1 MDAPSL
7 RAEFPVCETKA
18 YLNAGTCGPLARA
31 ATKAFVETAQHA
43 SAEGRASGYY
53 ERFMQARGE
62 LRERY
67 AGVLGGAPED
77 VAVTTSTSE
86 GIARVLVGLDLREGD
101 EVLTAEYEHP
111 GLHGP
116 LIAARERFGIT
127 IREVPLARL
136 ADEAGSDTKLV
147 ACSHVSW
154 TDGALAP
161 AFADV
166 GREIP
171 VLLDAAQ
178 GAGAIPVD
186 LDALGC
192 AFYAASG
199 QKWMCGPV
207 GTGMLWIAPRW
218 RDAVSPALPVYPN
231 LEDTSLGLKTR
242 PWPDARA
249 HDAGSIP
256 LESVEA
262 SIAAHDVLAAFG
274 WDAVH
279 ERAIA
284 LAAQLADM
292 LRDAGRDVLDR
303 GETTLVS
310 WRSDDAEGET
320 LRAREQG
327 VVVRSFA
334 DCPSCAPRSARGTTS
349 PTSRG
354 WWRSHDRSA
363 CTGSDRH
370 DPRHVRRARRPRG
383 ACQGRLGQ
391 GHVHRDPRGRRA
403 VPGAVPDG

>member
-1 MDAPSL
+1 MDAATL
-7 RAEFPVCETKA
+7 RSEFPVCETRA
-18 YLNAGTCGPLARA
+18 YLNAGTCGPLPRA
-31 ATKAFVETAQHA
+31 ATKASVETAEHA
-43 SAEGRASGYY
+43 AAEGRASGYY
-53 ERFMQARGE
+53 ERFMEARGE

-67 AGVLGGAPED
+67 AGVLGASPED

-101 EVLTAEYEHP
+101 EVLTAELEHP

-127 IREVPLARL
+127 IREVPLSRL
-136 ADEAGSDTKLV
+136 ADEATASTKLI

-161 AFADV
+161 PLHDV

-218 RDAVSPALPVYPN
+218 RDAVAPALPVYAN
-231 LEDTSLGLKTR
+231 LEDTSKGLATR

-279 ERAIA
+279 ERAA
-284 LAAQLADM
+284 TLAEQLAGM
-292 LRDAGRDVLDR
+292 LRDAGREVLAR
-303 GETTLVS
+303 GRTTLVS
-310 WRSDDAEGET
+310 WRSEDAEAEA

-327 VVVRSFA
+327 VIVRHFPGLPFVRASVGA
-334 DCPSCAPRSARGTTS
+334 WNDE
-349 PTSRG
+349 
-354 WWRSHDRSA
+354 
-363 CTGSDRH
+363 SDLE
-370 DPRHVRRARRPRG
+370 
-383 ACQGRLGQ
+383 RL
-391 GHVHRDPRGRRA
+391 VA
-403 VPGAVPDG
+403 LA